1 MLSPHEFAAL
11 MLVKSSPDQIDM
23 SRDELDTL
31 LEQQLVVLERLV
43 SGARRARV
51 TNDGELLLRAMTRK
65 R

>member
-43 SGARRARV
+43 SGARCPRV